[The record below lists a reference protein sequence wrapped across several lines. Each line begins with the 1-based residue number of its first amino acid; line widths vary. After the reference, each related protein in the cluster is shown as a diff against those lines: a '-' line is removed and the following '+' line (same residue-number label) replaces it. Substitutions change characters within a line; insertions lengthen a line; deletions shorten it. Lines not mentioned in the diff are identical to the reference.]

1 MNIDITRLKS
11 GIDEYALID
20 LDYSFTL
27 EQLKNTG
34 VLKLDHVKIEG
45 NITNHFRQLHLN
57 VVIKGVM
64 VLPCSISLKPTEYPF
79 TIKID
84 DDIIEKELENTRN
97 SGNSIDIFPII
108 WENIVMEI
116 PLKVV
121 NDDLSDVKKEGNGW
135 KFITDK
141 EERINPELEKLKDLL

>member
-34 VLKLDHVKIEG
+34 ILKLDHVKIEG

-57 VVIKGVM
+57 VVIKCVM

-135 KFITDK
+135 KFITD
-141 EERINPELEKLKDLL
+141 EE